1 APYSQTIVRY
11 AFAQNG
17 EDHYVIGGVSDGTR
31 VNTVNRYNAT
41 TNTWTPLAPIPVAS
55 EAPCGAM
62 WNGKIYVAEGDTGP
76 SFQIYDIAGNSW
88 SAGPPRPG
96 FGSGYGCAAGAGNNK
111 VYVIGGDA
119 GPQTTLSVYDIA
131 TNTWSTGASAPEG
144 VFLSG
149 YQTVGQY
156 LYIVGGFGT
165 GPFMPGGS
173 SALLGKAL
181 NAAAPTNTSETMRL
195 NMNTGAWESG
205 PSFTPT
211 RADFG
216 LASDGS
222 KLYAIGGDT

>member
-1 APYSQTIVRY
+1 MTPATRSRSTTSQATVGQQDHRDRDSAAATAVPPVR
-11 AFAQNG
+11 
-17 EDHYVIGGVSDGTR
+17 
-31 VNTVNRYNAT
+31 AT
-41 TNTWTPLAPIPVAS
+41 TRCTS
-55 EAPCGAM
+55 S
-62 WNGKIYVAEGDTGP
+62 AETLDRRRHFRSTT
-76 SFQIYDIAGNSW
+76 S
-88 SAGPPRPG
+88 RP
-96 FGSGYGCAAGAGNNK
+96 
-111 VYVIGGDA
+111 
-119 GPQTTLSVYDIA
+119 TR
-131 TNTWSTGASAPEG
+131 WSTGASAPEG

-181 NAAAPTNTSETMRL
+181 NAAAPNNTSETMRL
-195 NMNTGAWESG
+195 NMNTGAWDSG

-222 KLYAIGGDT
+222 KLYAIGGDTPGGGFFDSTNAVDELDLSSWPGGIVGCFTSEPAGSEPPGELGWLLQHRSHRRRDLVDRWNQRSHVPVPG